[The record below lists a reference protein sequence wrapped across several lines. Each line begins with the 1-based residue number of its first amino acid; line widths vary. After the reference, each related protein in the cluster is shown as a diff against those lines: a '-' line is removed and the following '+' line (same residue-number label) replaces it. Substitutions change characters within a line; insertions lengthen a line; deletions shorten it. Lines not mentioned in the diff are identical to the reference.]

1 MGWHLRTL
9 LLNVGSFVCMGLKPL
24 KFDLKTSHEVSEILQ
39 PRTSLPFWV
48 GFFLV
53 FEKCYPF

>member
-48 GFFLV
+48 GFFFGV
-53 FEKCYPF
+53 